1 MSCGT
6 VERGRTAS
14 GDVRPLIV
22 WDWNG
27 TLLDDLDAAVSALNR
42 MLADRGCA
50 PTTRDYYRAHFGFPV
65 RPFYAE
71 LGVDLKKWDWGL
83 ICTDFH
89 RFFMEA
95 GTQKIRDGAREALEK
110 ARAAGFRQGIVSA
123 HRQDWLRRDVAA
135 AGIDGYFD
143 FVAGTDNLDG
153 ASKLE
158 RARQLFAEDRSD
170 APRIFIGDTLH
181 DAEVAA
187 DVGGQC
193 VLVSCGHQTRER
205 LMRTGRPIAS
215 NLQEAVDV
223 AISAFRPSRAQAAS
237 RPDS

>member
-1 MSCGT
+1 MRVRDS
-6 VERGRTAS
+6 
-14 GDVRPLIV
+14 RPLLV

-27 TLLDDLDAAVSALNR
+27 TLLDDLDAAVEALNR

-50 PTTRDYYRAHFGFPV
+50 PTTRAYYRERFGFPV

-71 LGVDLKKWDWGL
+71 LGVDLERWDWDR
-83 ICTDFH
+83 ICIDFH

-95 GTQKIRDGAREALEK
+95 GTQKVRDGARAALEM

-135 AGIDGYFD
+135 AGIDRYFD

-158 RARQLFAEDRSD
+158 RARQVFASD
-170 APRIFIGDTLH
+170 NPTSPRIFIGDTLH

-205 LMRTGRPIAS
+205 LVRTGCPVAS
-215 NLQEAVDV
+215 NLQEAVDLAV
-223 AISAFRPSRAQAAS
+223 SALRSFRAQAAS
-237 RPDS
+237 RPDC

>member
-1 MSCGT
+1 MDCGAG
-6 VERGRTAS
+6 ENGRQTESDGRA
-14 GDVRPLIV
+14 LIV

-71 LGVDLKKWDWGL
+71 LGVDLERWDWDR

-95 GTQKIRDGAREALEK
+95 GTQRIRDGARTALER

-158 RARQLFAEDRSD
+158 RARQLFAESRSD
-170 APRIFIGDTLH
+170 TPRIFIGDTLH

-205 LMRTGRPIAS
+205 LARAGCPVVS
-215 NLQEAVDV
+215 GLQEAVDV
-223 AISAFRPSRAQAAS
+223 AISALRSSRAQAAS
-237 RPDS
+237 RRGC